1 MSESNM
7 IRARLLAD
15 GTVVQVLPDG
25 STRPFEDR
33 TDWARVDAMTE
44 EEVEANALADE
55 DNPPISDEELAR
67 MRPVPNPRLIRKRM
81 HLTQEEFSVK
91 FQRPLGTIRDWEQGK
106 KFPDS
111 AAKAL
116 LRVIDANPEA
126 VIQALER

>member
-1 MSESNM
+1 M
-7 IRARLLAD
+7 
-15 GTVVQVLPDG
+15 
-25 STRPFEDR
+25 
-33 TDWARVDAMTE
+33 
-44 EEVEANALADE
+44 
-55 DNPPISDEELAR
+55 
-67 MRPVPNPRLIRKRM
+67 
-81 HLTQEEFSVK
+81 K